1 MDTLYWIWLQNALG
15 IGAVTDRILDGFED
29 VRSIYECRNYCVNL
43 GSAQK
48 KRLMDKSL
56 EKAEKIF
63 RICEERN
70 YGILTP
76 DSPDYPNA
84 LRNIRTFPLVLYVN
98 GAFDFNSV
106 PMISLVGTRKASKYS
121 ANVTTRLAYSLAKGG
136 FAVISGGALGV
147 DSSAHKGAILAGGKT
162 IAVLGCGLGAKYL
175 SENASLRETISKNGA
190 LLSEFPPDYPA
201 SASTFP
207 IRNRII
213 AALGLGTVVVE
224 AAVKSGSLITAKY
237 AREFNRD
244 VFAVPGAIYNSAF
257 EGVNSLLRD
266 GAKAVFGV
274 SDIIEEY
281 NHLYPDKINLK
292 NALAY
297 DINEQVKNYEELPA
311 THIDSVDKEVEF
323 DLSPKKQFPNM
334 SAKARLVYDALE
346 NGQLH
351 VNEIAVKTSLTL
363 SQVLS
368 HLTSLELVDAVE
380 ALPGR
385 IYKQK

>member
-1 MDTLYWIWLQNALG
+1 MNTLYWIWLQDALG
-15 IGAVTDRILDGFED
+15 IGAVADKILDVFGD
-29 VRSIYECRNYCVNL
+29 IQSVYTCRNYTVHL

-56 EKAEKIF
+56 KKAEKIF
-63 RICEERN
+63 HICKERG
-70 YGILTP
+70 YKILTP
-76 DSPDYPNA
+76 DSSDYPNA
-84 LRNIRTFPLVLYVN
+84 LRNIKTFPLALYVD
-98 GAFDFNSV
+98 GVFDFNSA

-121 ANVTTRLAYSLAKGG
+121 VNVSTRLAYSLAKGG

-175 SENASLRETISKNGA
+175 SENAPLRKTISKNGA
-190 LLSEFPPDYPA
+190 LLSEYPPDYPA

-224 AAVKSGSLITAKY
+224 AAIKSGSLITAKY

-281 NHLYPDKINLK
+281 NRLYPDKINLK

-297 DINEQVKNYEELPA
+297 DINEQERNYGELSA
-311 THIDSVDKEVEF
+311 AHIESVDREVEF
-323 DLSPKKQFPNM
+323 DLSPKKQFPSM

-346 NGQLH
+346 HGQLH

-368 HLTSLELVDAVE
+368 QLTSLELIDAVE